1 MKRLILVMIFRITYK
16 EGVVEMT
23 KTQEP
28 CLAKIGK
35 YWERADFLGVFQH
48 SGTNLIFGHQ
58 FAGPVAVVRFRGR
71 LVKVEIENIDFCEV
85 ENEQVA
91 T

>member
-1 MKRLILVMIFRITYK
+1 M
-16 EGVVEMT
+16 
-23 KTQEP
+23 
-28 CLAKIGK
+28 
-35 YWERADFLGVFQH
+35 GVFQH
-48 SGTNLIFGHQ
+48 SGPNLIFGHQ

-85 ENEQVA
+85 ENEQAA

>member
-1 MKRLILVMIFRITYK
+1 MVTGK
-16 EGVVEMT
+16 VEANYHE
-23 KTQEP
+23 EP

-35 YWERADFLGVFQH
+35 YWERADFLGVFQR

-71 LVKVEIENIDFCEV
+71 LIKVEIENIDFCEV
-85 ENEQVA
+85 KNEQAA